1 MKRDIE
7 WIEKLDDGV
16 KRTVR
21 IAISMN
27 KGIKWQFK
35 RSDEERWDYD
45 TPASPDD
52 WQALDEKVAALY
64 NRRRAT
70 HEELELV
77 RAQRKQHG

>member
-7 WIEKLDDGV
+7 WIEKLEDGV
-16 KRTVR
+16 KLTVR

-27 KGIKWQFK
+27 KGIRWQFK
-35 RSDEERWDYD
+35 RSDKESWDYD
-45 TPASPDD
+45 TPASSED
-52 WQALDEKVAALY
+52 WLALEEKVAALY

-77 RAQRKQHG
+77 RAQRKKHG

>member
-7 WIEKLDDGV
+7 WIVKLEDGV

-35 RSDEERWDYD
+35 RSDKLLWDYD
-45 TPASPDD
+45 TPASPED
-52 WQALDEKVAALY
+52 WAQLEEKVAALY

-70 HEELELV
+70 HEELEMV
-77 RAQRKQHG
+77 RAQRKKHG